1 MKSLDSLFRPRSIA
15 ILGASHKPGK
25 VGFELVKNIVEAG
38 FQGRIYP
45 INPKG
50 GEILGYKVYR
60 TLHEVEDDIDL
71 LLIALPTKYIL
82 ESIEEAGKKG

>member
-45 INPKG
+45 INPKADQ
-50 GEILGYKVYR
+50 ILGLKAY
-60 TLHEVEDDIDL
+60 
-71 LLIALPTKYIL
+71 PTV
-82 ESIEEAGKKG
+82 